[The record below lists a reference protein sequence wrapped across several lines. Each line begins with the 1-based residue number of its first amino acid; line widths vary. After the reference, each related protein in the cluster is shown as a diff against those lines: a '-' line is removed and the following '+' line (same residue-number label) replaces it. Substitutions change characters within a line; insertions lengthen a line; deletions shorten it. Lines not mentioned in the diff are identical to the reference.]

1 MRARPWFRRAD
12 CVGFAIACALLSAS
26 SALGQDAKES
36 PARAQIQQIIQQFH
50 ADASVAFRS
59 LDGTQEL
66 FIKAAQPFPAA
77 PSVIQIPV
85 MIELYAQAQ
94 SGSVNLTDTI
104 LVHNNFTSLIDGK
117 PFHLESKTDPDRD
130 LYLQGGKPVS
140 LQDLCDRMVTRNST
154 LAADLLIE
162 KLGADRVRQR
172 MDMLGV
178 EGFDLLQGVEPPNPN
193 DKQPHNAASARVV
206 LELLWSLAKRQEDGD
221 DAGKEMIGLLARA
234 ALHQPPTAGMPSD
247 PRAAQALQLLG
258 AGQQSMIV
266 YGPHPFVVVVL
277 ARGITNPETSAELMA
292 LIQHALAAG
301 LATTS

>member
-1 MRARPWFRRAD
+1 MFRFSRLTLA
-12 CVGFAIACALLSAS
+12 VLTALLAS
-26 SALGQDAKES
+26 TAPAFAQDAKES
-36 PARAQIQQIIQQFH
+36 PARAQVQQIIQQFH

-77 PSVIQIPV
+77 SSVVQIPV
-85 MIELYAQAQ
+85 MIELFAQAQ

-104 LVHNNFTSLIDGK
+104 VVHNNFTTLDGK
-117 PFHLESKTDPDRD
+117 PFHLDSKTDPDRD
-130 LYLQGGKPVS
+130 LYMQGGKPIS
-140 LQDLCDRMVTRNST
+140 LHDLCDHMVARNST

-162 KLGADRVRQR
+162 KLGAERVRQR

-178 EGFDLLQGVEPPNPN
+178 EGFDLLQGIEPPDPN

-206 LELLWSLAKRQEDGD
+206 LELLWSLAKHQEDGD
-221 DAGKEMIGLLARA
+221 DSSKEMIGLLARA

-247 PRAAQALQLLG
+247 PRAAQSLQLLG

-292 LIQHALAAG
+292 LIEHALAAG
-301 LATTS
+301 LATSS